1 LAQGEEIWD
10 YFRRI
15 YSQNNSAKKFQVEM
29 CIANYK
35 QGNLS
40 IEQFYAGFLNPWSEY
55 TGIIYS
61 KIPKESLKALYLVY
75 AESQRDQFLM
85 KLRPEF
91 EAVRASL
98 INQSPVSILD
108 ECLGELLREER
119 RLATQHELTQDTV
132 TEMNVAYMTQGRGRQ
147 RR

>member
-1 LAQGEEIWD
+1 
-10 YFRRI
+10 
-15 YSQNNSAKKFQVEM
+15 
-29 CIANYK
+29 
-35 QGNLS
+35 
-40 IEQFYAGFLNPWSEY
+40 
-55 TGIIYS
+55 
-61 KIPKESLKALYLVY
+61 
-75 AESQRDQFLM
+75 M
-85 KLRPEF
+85 KLQPEF

-98 INQSPVSILD
+98 INQSPVSTLD